1 MKIAVASGKGGTGKT
16 LISTNLAVVAAGRMH
31 QVTLVDCDVEEPN
44 TALFLYPE
52 KLQETPVHVTV
63 PLIDNDLCTG
73 CRKCAELCQ
82 FNALITVK
90 DRTSLFE
97 DMCHACGL
105 CMRVCPET
113 AIRSRQLRVGQVT
126 VGQCDGL
133 RYLEGRL
140 DVGRELAN
148 PVIRAVQAEAGDTG
162 LVLMDA
168 PPGTSCPVVTTVRDS
183 DAVILVTEPTP
194 FGLHD
199 LKLAAEMVRDMG
211 KPMGVVENRAMDGVT
226 LIRDWCAEAGIPI
239 WMRLPLDRA
248 IGECYAHGNLVVK
261 EISAYRNRFSGLLDA
276 VTQGVTP

>member
-52 KLQETPVHVTV
+52 KLQEKPVHVTV

-90 DRTSLFE
+90 DRTYLFE

-105 CMRVCPET
+105 CMRVCPEN

-276 VTQGVTP
+276 VTQAVTP

>member
-16 LISTNLAVVAAGRMH
+16 LISTNLAIVAASRMH
-31 QVTLVDCDVEEPN
+31 RVTLVDCDVEEPN
-44 TALFLYPE
+44 TALFLQPE
-52 KLQETPVHVTV
+52 KLREEPVHVAV

-90 DRTSLFE
+90 DKTFLFE

-105 CMRVCPET
+105 CMRVCPEN
-113 AIRSRQLRVGQVT
+113 AIRLRDLKVGQVT
-126 VGQCDGL
+126 VGQCQGL

-148 PVIRAVQAEAGDTG
+148 PVIQAVQREAGSAG

-199 LKLAAEMVRDMG
+199 LKLAVEMVREMG
-211 KPMGVVENRAMDGVT
+211 KPMGVVENRAMDGVS

-248 IGECYAHGNLVVK
+248 IGECYARGNLVVK
-261 EISAYRNRFSGLLDA
+261 EISAYRSRFSGLLDA
-276 VTQGVTP
+276 VMQAVTP